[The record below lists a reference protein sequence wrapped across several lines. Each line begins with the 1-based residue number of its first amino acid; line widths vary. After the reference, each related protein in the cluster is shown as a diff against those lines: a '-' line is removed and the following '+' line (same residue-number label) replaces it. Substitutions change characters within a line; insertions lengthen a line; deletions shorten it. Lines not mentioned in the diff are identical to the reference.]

1 MHGCNGMKETIA
13 TRLATVRAAM
23 REERI
28 DALVVPHADEYLGE
42 YLPERNQRLRW
53 LSGFDGSAG
62 LAIVLADA
70 AAIFVDGRYTVQ
82 VRQQVPSELFEYHH
96 LLDEPPVAWLAERL
110 PSRACVGYDPRLHT
124 AAWRSASET
133 TLARRGVRLLALP
146 ANLLDACWHDR
157 PPAQARPALLLDDE
171 FTGRSSLAKRRDVS
185 ATLAA
190 QGADAALIFAPDS
203 VAWLLNVRGHDVP
216 HLPLVLA
223 HALLRTDASLDLFVD
238 VRKIPSGF
246 STHAGDGVHVLPE
259 DALDAAL
266 QRLAG
271 KRVLLD
277 PETTN
282 AWCRLRLEAH
292 GATVVEA
299 ADPVLL
305 PKACKNAAEI
315 AGMRAAHRRDAV
327 AMVRFLAWLD
337 AELDA
342 CRLHDEATLAE
353 RLYVLRAT
361 GERFQGLSFDT
372 ISAAGANAAL
382 CHYRHSDSAPG
393 CLAMDTVYLLDS
405 GAQYLDGT
413 TDITRT
419 VAIGNPGSE
428 VRRLATLA
436 MKGHITLAC
445 ARFPQ
450 GTSGSQLDVLARQFL
465 WQHGF
470 DYDHGTGHG
479 VGCFLS
485 VHEGP
490 QRIGKAGN
498 AVALRP
504 GMVLSNEPGYYREQD
519 FGIRHENLL
528 LVTAGTTPADG
539 ERAMHGFETLTLVPF
554 DRRLLEPGLL
564 TAQETAWLD
573 DYHLRVREA
582 LMPLLDATDRQ
593 WLERATRPLGS
604 A

>member
-292 GATVVEA
+292 GATIMRSSRSRVA
-299 ADPVLL
+299 AKGLQERRRDCRHARRPPPRRGCHGAIPGLARRRTRRL
-305 PKACKNAAEI
+305 PPARRSHPR
-315 AGMRAAHRRDAV
+315 RAA
-327 AMVRFLAWLD
+327 VRAASHW
-337 AELDA
+337 
-342 CRLHDEATLAE
+342 
-353 RLYVLRAT
+353 RAFSASAST
-361 GERFQGLSFDT
+361 PF
-372 ISAAGANAAL
+372 SAASANAAL

-393 CLAMDTVYLLDS
+393 C
-405 GAQYLDGT
+405 
-413 TDITRT
+413 
-419 VAIGNPGSE
+419 
-428 VRRLATLA
+428 
-436 MKGHITLAC
+436 
-445 ARFPQ
+445 
-450 GTSGSQLDVLARQFL
+450 
-465 WQHGF
+465 
-470 DYDHGTGHG
+470 
-479 VGCFLS
+479 S
-485 VHEGP
+485 V
-490 QRIGKAGN
+490 
-498 AVALRP
+498 
-504 GMVLSNEPGYYREQD
+504 
-519 FGIRHENLL
+519 
-528 LVTAGTTPADG
+528 
-539 ERAMHGFETLTLVPF
+539 
-554 DRRLLEPGLL
+554 
-564 TAQETAWLD
+564 
-573 DYHLRVREA
+573 
-582 LMPLLDATDRQ
+582 MP
-593 WLERATRPLGS
+593 
-604 A
+604 